1 MPPLHPLDPLD
12 VPEPVPKPLC
22 SNGTVFFMLRVADAD
37 AVDVVAV
44 VDVVDVV
51 VVDDVVDVVG
61 TVEVVEGVELNL
73 SLLFVLKT

>member
-22 SNGTVFFMLRVADAD
+22 SNGTVFFMLRVADA
-37 AVDVVAV
+37 VDVVAV
-44 VDVVDVV
+44 VDVVDVD

-61 TVEVVEGVELNL
+61 TVEVVVVELNL

>member
-22 SNGTVFFMLRVADAD
+22 SNGTVFFMLRVAA

-44 VDVVDVV
+44 VDAVAVDVV
-51 VVDDVVDVVG
+51 EVVDVVG
-61 TVEVVEGVELNL
+61 TVEVVVVELNL